1 MKKRVYSSILIVL
14 ILAILFVLKII
25 VPSFGAYFFDAFF
38 GVLACIAAYEMSK
51 LLAKTRL
58 YNYQVLSVIFP
69 AIMLAV
75 NLVCV
80 FYAGANS
87 DIYWVLWA
95 ILIDIG
101 LMLLT
106 VLGAFLIG
114 LCSRK
119 KILSEMATRE
129 VKNMSTTKFL
139 FKKCLNTLIIF
150 VYPSFF
156 FLFFIFINHINELA
170 LTKFVDLGVDISI
183 LVLFTAI
190 LIPMFVDTFS
200 MLTGSLIG
208 GKKLCPRISP
218 GKTISGTVGGILW
231 TLLLSS
237 CVWLIFAN
245 ISGYDFLWSSFP
257 IWGYLIIV
265 LLGSCIAVC
274 GDLFESIIKRR
285 AGVKDSGRFIPGH
298 GGLLDRIDSYIF
310 IAPYILLAFWIF
322 AL

>member
-14 ILAILFVLKII
+14 ILALLFVLKIA
-25 VPSFGAYFFDAFF
+25 VPSFGGYFFDAFF
-38 GVLACIAAYEMSK
+38 GVLACISAYEMSK
-51 LLAKTRL
+51 LLSKMKL
-58 YNYQVLSVIFP
+58 YNYKILAVIFP
-69 AIMLAV
+69 AIILAV
-75 NLVCV
+75 NLLCV

-87 DIYWVLWA
+87 DIYFVLWA
-95 ILIDIG
+95 ILINIA

-106 VLGAFLIG
+106 VLFAFLIG
-114 LCSRK
+114 LLNRK
-119 KILSEMATRE
+119 KVLSEMATRE

-139 FKKCLNTLIIF
+139 FKKSLNTLITF
-150 VYPSFF
+150 VYPAFF
-156 FLFFIFINHINELA
+156 FLFFIFINHMNELS
-170 LTKFVDLGVDISI
+170 LTKLIDLPADFSIFVLM
-183 LVLFTAI
+183 TAI

-218 GKTISGTVGGILW
+218 KKTISGLVGGILW
-231 TLLLSS
+231 TILLAS
-237 CVWLIFAN
+237 CVFLIFAN
-245 ISGYDFLWSSFP
+245 ITSFDFMWTSFP
-257 IWGYLIIV
+257 IWAYLIIV
-265 LLGSCIAVC
+265 AIGTGVAVL

>member
-1 MKKRVYSSILIVL
+1 
-14 ILAILFVLKII
+14 
-25 VPSFGAYFFDAFF
+25 
-38 GVLACIAAYEMSK
+38 
-51 LLAKTRL
+51 
-58 YNYQVLSVIFP
+58 
-69 AIMLAV
+69 
-75 NLVCV
+75 
-80 FYAGANS
+80 
-87 DIYWVLWA
+87 
-95 ILIDIG
+95 
-101 LMLLT
+101 
-106 VLGAFLIG
+106 
-114 LCSRK
+114 
-119 KILSEMATRE
+119 
-129 VKNMSTTKFL
+129 
-139 FKKCLNTLIIF
+139 
-150 VYPSFF
+150 
-156 FLFFIFINHINELA
+156 
-170 LTKFVDLGVDISI
+170 
-183 LVLFTAI
+183 
-190 LIPMFVDTFS
+190 